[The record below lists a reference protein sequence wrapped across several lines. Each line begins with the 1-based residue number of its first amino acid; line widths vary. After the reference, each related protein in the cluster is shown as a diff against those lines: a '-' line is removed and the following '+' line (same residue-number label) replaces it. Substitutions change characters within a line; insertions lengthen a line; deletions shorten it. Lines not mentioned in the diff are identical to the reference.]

1 MNHVNLPY
9 HNPSATVSTLKQ
21 YYALGPT
28 TMEVVFDNGFSE
40 PGLVGLDLSRFPNLQ
55 SLEVGSDAFFL
66 VPELSLVGLNE
77 LESVVIGERSFK
89 AVSGDHPTSSV
100 PGRRFQ
106 LKDCPKLTTLELGM
120 GSFKSYSVCAIE
132 NNAALE
138 TLAFGKVS
146 EEMSMFFSGSLELK
160 SAFIHRE

>member
-1 MNHVNLPY
+1 MNHANLPR

-21 YYALGPT
+21 YYALGST
-28 TMEVVFDNGFSE
+28 TTQVVFDNGFSE

-89 AVSGDHPTSSV
+89 AVSGDYPKSSV

-106 LKDCPKLTTLELGM
+106 LKDCPKLRTVRI
-120 GSFKSYSVCAIE
+120 GSQSFADYSACEIE
-132 NNAALE
+132 NVNALE
-138 TLAFGKVS
+138 MIAVGKYS
-146 EEMSMFFSGSLELK
+146 FFWSSLEL
-160 SAFIHRE
+160 RGGGGVLQ